1 MIVRLI
7 LAGSRVQF
15 KSKGFR
21 AFSFSEKGD
30 LLILWSLMCHTDPES
45 HSIEKKQYARTKGS
59 SGRIACIH
67 YDYDKGK

>member
-21 AFSFSEKGD
+21 AFSFSGKRGFD
-30 LLILWSLMCHTDPES
+30 HTLVIDVPPV
-45 HSIEKKQYARTKGS
+45 K
-59 SGRIACIH
+59 
-67 YDYDKGK
+67 